1 MVHNRF
7 SPTSSS
13 NEHDRKITQI
23 RTIIYMLMIIIN
35 HLNTFSSRENV
46 ILSPEGQFHKTGRFP
61 DTFKFV
67 KYSRIYVSFIVSYG
81 EKKDDKQSMRK
92 FVIPLRNAIC
102 LFICKDYL

>member
-46 ILSPEGQFHKTGRFP
+46 ILSPEGQFHKTVGDSWILSNLSNIQGFMYHLLYHMVR
-61 DTFKFV
+61 K
-67 KYSRIYVSFIVSYG
+67 RI
-81 EKKDDKQSMRK
+81 DMTNN
-92 FVIPLRNAIC
+92 P
-102 LFICKDYL
+102 